1 MQCIF
6 RCNKFFLKKE
16 ITVAKTYEEAIHKGL
31 RGAIVTTLK
40 YGIPGLLLI
49 AALLFGLN
57 WIFGWVAAPFAWI
70 GGAADSTGSAI
81 GAAWDYL
88 PDWVPGADDANAPP
102 APEPEPVAAPA
113 EVPAEADDGEPGP
126 ICSRWTTLNPFCD

>member
-1 MQCIF
+1 M
-6 RCNKFFLKKE
+6 
-16 ITVAKTYEEAIHKGL
+16 AKTYEEAVHKGL

-57 WIFGWVAAPFAWI
+57 WIFGWVAAPFTWI

-102 APEPEPVAAPA
+102 APVEQVSVPEPVASPA
-113 EVPAEADDGEPGP
+113 ETSDEEPGW
-126 ICSRWTTLNPFCD
+126 ICSRWSKWNPGC